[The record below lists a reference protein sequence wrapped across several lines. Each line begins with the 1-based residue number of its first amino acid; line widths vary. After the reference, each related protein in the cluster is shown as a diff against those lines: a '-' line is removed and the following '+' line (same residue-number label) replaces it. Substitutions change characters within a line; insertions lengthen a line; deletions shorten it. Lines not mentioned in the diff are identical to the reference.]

1 MLLLGAMT
9 LLCGLIGLPP
19 VNGVLPQAPM
29 HTKSVATL
37 KRQLNRAALRESEWH
52 GFEAF
57 SVLLRDMFC
66 VPAFRYFCLP
76 VSDNSLYYPQS
87 NAGST

>member
-1 MLLLGAMT
+1 MLLLGATT

-29 HTKSVATL
+29 HTKSLATL

-52 GFEAF
+52 CFETYLFTAF
-57 SVLLRDMFC
+57 I
-66 VPAFRYFCLP
+66 
-76 VSDNSLYYPQS
+76 
-87 NAGST
+87 